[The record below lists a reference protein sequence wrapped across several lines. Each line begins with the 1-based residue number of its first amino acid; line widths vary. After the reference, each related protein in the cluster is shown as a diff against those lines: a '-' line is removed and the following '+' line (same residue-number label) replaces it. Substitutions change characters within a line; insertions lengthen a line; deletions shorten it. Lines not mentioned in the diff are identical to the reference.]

1 MSDKPTE
8 ENPGQQDLAQV
19 LNRIN
24 ALTKNRPEDKELPQ
38 FDEGIP
44 LLTEV
49 YEGAVP
55 DLSARPDFLPQ
66 AARIFPNLN
75 QIRVSEAEARALSP
89 ELVERLMAEM
99 APLIEEAVKKA
110 VKSELKAAQEAL
122 NTRLEAELVQT
133 LRLRLQTA
141 LSDPDH

>member
-19 LNRIN
+19 LSRIN

-49 YEGAVP
+49 YEGTVP

-66 AARIFPNLN
+66 VARIFPNLN